1 MYYTCTKKTQICT
14 AALLLFTLGN
24 ANNKKRAN
32 TINLN
37 FVILK
42 NTVRLKN
49 GDNAADVIF
58 H

>member
-1 MYYTCTKKTQICT
+1 MQIIQLINT
-14 AALLLFTLGN
+14 
-24 ANNKKRAN
+24 N

-49 GDNAADVIF
+49 DDNAADVIF